1 MSAMPSNIKSAE
13 SVVSPTKRRKPNPL
27 PSSTVEY
34 LKAWMMSPDHIAH
47 PYPTEQEKAQIMAET
62 GIELKQLT
70 NWFVNNRKRY
80 WKPRVESKLGV
91 FAQAGI
97 GTAAAAAA
105 LSASGGGPTPTHH
118 MRPIKTQT
126 VPRLLP
132 TLQPSKTSPSTHA
145 LPYSLG
151 VSSSAQPSSLVGSP
165 TSAFGPVHTGVQ
177 NQDQADLHMVSACNS
192 DDDSTGAS
200 SSSHRSG
207 AASSSSQCHVSPL
220 ASGNTARPFDHAP
233 SSGYW
238 RHEEVDISIL
248 RPDSDSDGCME
259 LPSLRDVTIKTSI
272 PEGRVLAL
280 FKSPIS
286 YTIPYSIQHD
296 GKKVQSR
303 RDGEILRAKKHYL
316 KLYLAATTGVRSS
329 NSTADNERLSAHF
342 PVSPS
347 TTYLAATTGVRS
359 SNSTADNERLSAHF
373 PVSPSTTAP
382 MATSN
387 NAHFVSPACSDP
399 LASSV
404 TSGSSAAVECKQESM
419 DCLRVLGCDGL
430 QDNNRKTLI
439 PRKRERVT
447 PIVKGEDEWRN
458 LCQNATSLY
467 CESLPGLEEAAM
479 MFGYVSHG
487 DLHDR
492 LA

>member
-1 MSAMPSNIKSAE
+1 
-13 SVVSPTKRRKPNPL
+13 
-27 PSSTVEY
+27 
-34 LKAWMMSPDHIAH
+34 MMSPEHVAH
-47 PYPTEQEKAQIMAET
+47 PYPTEQEKAQIMADT

-238 RHEEVDISIL
+238 QHEEVDISIL
-248 RPDSDSDGCME
+248 RPDSDSDGRTE

-272 PEGRVLAL
+272 PEERVLAS

-296 GKKVQSR
+296 AKKVQSR

-316 KLYLAATTGVRSS
+316 KL
-329 NSTADNERLSAHF
+329 
-342 PVSPS
+342 
-347 TTYLAATTGVRS
+347 YLAATTGVRS